1 MKTRSARSRAFTL
14 LELLVAV
21 SLIAALSIVVLGVL
35 SGGRGSALQAGQAA
49 FADLLVAARTQAA
62 ASNQP
67 VRVLVNFNADDTEQP
82 ARFLRYMVL
91 QAQTRTGW
99 QSTVTAYLPQ
109 GVYLLPGRGPA
120 PTGLFPASGALWTK
134 TDGSELRST
143 AFRNTDAIEESIDGG
158 RVERWLIL
166 PIAATGATNAAGD
179 IVLAN
184 GRSRAPGSFVT
195 GESPVELL
203 HPDEVRGLAL
213 SQYGVA
219 TLIDR
224 RASF

>member
-1 MKTRSARSRAFTL
+1 MRRFLANSRAFTL

-21 SLIAALSIVVLGVL
+21 GLIAALSVVVLGVMN
-35 SGGRGSALQAGQAA
+35 GGRGSALQAGQAA

-67 VRVLVNFNADDTEQP
+67 VRLLVNFNPADPELP
-82 ARFLRYMVL
+82 SRFLRYVVL
-91 QAQTRTGW
+91 QVQTRSGW
-99 QSTVTAYLPQ
+99 QSRVAAYLPP
-109 GVYLLPGRGPA
+109 GVYILPGRGPT
-120 PTGLFPASGALWTK
+120 PDGLFAAASSGWLRV
-134 TDGSELRST
+134 DGSDLRST
-143 AFRNTDAIEESIDGG
+143 TLRISDAIDEAIDDGP
-158 RVERWLIL
+158 VERWLVL
-166 PIAATGATNAAGD
+166 PISANGTTNAAGD

-184 GRSRAPGSFVT
+184 GRSRAPGSFAA

-219 TLIDR
+219 TAIDR
-224 RASF
+224 RTSF